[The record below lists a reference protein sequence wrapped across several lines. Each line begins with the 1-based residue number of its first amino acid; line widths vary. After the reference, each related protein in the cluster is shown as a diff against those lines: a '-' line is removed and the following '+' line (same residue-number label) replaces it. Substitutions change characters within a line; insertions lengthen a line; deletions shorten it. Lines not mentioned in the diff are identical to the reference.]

1 MAREG
6 LIIVTAKNLSE
17 ADRELWLSFDEMALR
32 ETYVYDTKTKKVLQP
47 ANKLQC
53 VMVTLLEVEFPEIPI
68 DILKLF
74 NKTRFFIRLKK
85 LNGDLK
91 VYNKKYK
98 KRYKNF
104 VSKFLFFF
112 IINIWY
118 KHEIFY
124 KMLKN
129 VMYDMSSQSAR

>member
-6 LIIVTAKNLSE
+6 LDIVTAKNLSE

-47 ANKLQC
+47 AKKLQC

-91 VYNKKYK
+91 VHNKKYK

-104 VSKFLFFF
+104 VSKFNFF
-112 IINIWY
+112 
-118 KHEIFY
+118 
-124 KMLKN
+124 L
-129 VMYDMSSQSAR
+129 